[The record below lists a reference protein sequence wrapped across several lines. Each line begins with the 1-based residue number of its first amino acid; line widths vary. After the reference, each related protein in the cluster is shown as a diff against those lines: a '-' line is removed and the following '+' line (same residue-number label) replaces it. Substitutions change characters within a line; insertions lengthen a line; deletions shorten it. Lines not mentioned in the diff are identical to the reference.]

1 MKVKV
6 IQLAIVPV
14 FALSACTD
22 DDPNRKAMPTQQS
35 QAQVVRHDDGSYS
48 RPTTPATAQLVDSQ
62 QLKTGRISA
71 NQANSQPCQNPSA
84 NHPQPQQQG
93 MTQQPCE
100 SSGSSGSG
108 GGSSAGG
115 GGGGGSSS
123 STYNSGGQHHDQ
135 MADNQRHSTTR
146 MGFASR
152 VSPDV
157 IDSRRNVMVKSR
169 GGFGASGGFGRA
181 GG

>member
-48 RPTTPATAQLVDSQ
+48 RPTTPATAQVVDSQ

-71 NQANSQPCQNPSA
+71 NQANSQPCQNPSST
-84 NHPQPQQQG
+84 PQPQQQG
-93 MTQQPCE
+93 MAQQQPCE
-100 SSGSSGSG
+100 TTSSG
-108 GGSSAGG
+108 GGSGG
-115 GGGGGSSS
+115 GGGGGSST
-123 STYNSGGQHHDQ
+123 STYNSGGNSDTL
-135 MADNQRHSTTR
+135 ADNQRHSTTR

>member
-48 RPTTPATAQLVDSQ
+48 RPTTPATAQVVDSQ

-93 MTQQPCE
+93 MAQQQPCE
-100 SSGSSGSG
+100 TTSSG
-108 GGSSAGG
+108 GGGSGG
-115 GGGGGSSS
+115 GGGGGSST
-123 STYNSGGQHHDQ
+123 STYNSGGNSDTL
-135 MADNQRHSTTR
+135 ADNQRHSTTR

>member
-48 RPTTPATAQLVDSQ
+48 RPTTPATAQVVDSQ

-71 NQANSQPCQNPSA
+71 NQANSQPCQNPSST
-84 NHPQPQQQG
+84 PQPQQQG
-93 MTQQPCE
+93 MAQQQPCE
-100 SSGSSGSG
+100 TTSSG
-108 GGSSAGG
+108 GGSGGG
-115 GGGGGSSS
+115 GGGGGSST
-123 STYNSGGQHHDQ
+123 STYNSGGNSDTL
-135 MADNQRHSTTR
+135 ADNQRHSTTR